1 MENHITPDS
10 FKAQA
15 KKMFA
20 ALKDRG
26 IALKLS
32 DVQESLAIS
41 YGYKNLAAMNGMLK
55 LDASRVVP
63 GVPLY
68 KQPDNLFVISWVYNV
83 DSDGDD
89 LVVYAPGT
97 GIDDIATRDW
107 RKLCDLNDSAIKV
120 PDDVSLNASVVLE
133 NFAEVSN
140 ISKYG
145 LHDGAHEKTVN
156 AWILEHFYFRVAAE
170 GVKVYVSD
178 RADDGA
184 SKDHF
189 LIWVP
194 DDVAQ
199 ALKDLFQE

>member
-1 MENHITPDS
+1 MENHITLDS
-10 FKAQA
+10 FKSQA
-15 KKMFA
+15 KKLFA
-20 ALKDRG
+20 ALKDRD

-32 DVQESLAIS
+32 DVQEALAIS

-55 LDASRVVP
+55 LDSSRVVQ
-63 GVPLY
+63 GAPLY
-68 KQPDNLFVISWVYNV
+68 NQHDNLFVVSWVYNE

-89 LVVYAPGT
+89 LVVYPPGT
-97 GIDDIATRDW
+97 SMDDIATRDW
-107 RKLCDLNDSAIKV
+107 RKLCDLNESVITV
-120 PDDVSLNASVVLE
+120 PDDLSFDTSVVLE

-140 ISKYG
+140 INKYG

-156 AWILEHFYFRVAAE
+156 AWILEHFFFRVAAE

-178 RADDGA
+178 RGDDGA

-199 ALKDLFQE
+199 TLKDLFQA